1 MMKPISLIHSSSTA
15 LMRLILLSGGLISLI
30 LSATFA
36 TAADTPSHKILILG
50 DSLSAA
56 YGIRQQDG
64 WPYLLQ
70 TALADRA
77 IIINASVSGETTAG
91 GVQRLPRLIKE
102 HQPNIVV
109 IELGGNDG
117 LRGYPA
123 SGIRKNLQTL
133 ISKSMDAD
141 AKVLLIGM
149 QIPPNYG
156 KRYTDAF
163 AQNYVQLAD
172 KYTLALVP
180 FLLESVAG
188 KPALMQRDGIH
199 PTAEAQPLILQNVLP
214 TLRAMLD

>member
-1 MMKPISLIHSSSTA
+1 MMKSISLIQSSSTT
-15 LMRLILLSGGLISLI
+15 LMRLILLYGGLISLL
-30 LSATFA
+30 LSATLA
-36 TAADTPSHKILILG
+36 TAADAPSHKILILG

-56 YGIRQQDG
+56 YGIRRQDG
-64 WPYLLQ
+64 WTYLLQ

-117 LRGYPA
+117 LRGYPT

-133 ISKSMDAD
+133 ISTSMDAD

-188 KPALMQRDGIH
+188 RPALMQSDGIH
-199 PTAEAQPLILQNVLP
+199 PTAEAQALILQNVLP
-214 TLRAMLD
+214 TLRALLD

>member
-102 HQPNIVV
+102 HQPSIVV

-188 KPALMQRDGIH
+188 EPALMQSDGIH
-199 PTAEAQPLILQNVLP
+199 PTAEAQTLILQNVLP

>member
-1 MMKPISLIHSSSTA
+1 MMKFISLIHSSSTA
-15 LMRLILLSGGLISLI
+15 LVRLILLSGGLISLI
-30 LSATFA
+30 LSTTFA
-36 TAADTPSHKILILG
+36 TAADAPSHKILILG

-64 WPYLLQ
+64 WAYLLQ

-188 KPALMQRDGIH
+188 EPALMQSDGIH
-199 PTAEAQPLILQNVLP
+199 PTAEAQTLILQNVLP

>member
-1 MMKPISLIHSSSTA
+1 
-15 LMRLILLSGGLISLI
+15 MRLLLLSGGLISLI
-30 LSATFA
+30 LGTTSA
-36 TAADTPSHKILILG
+36 TAADDPPIHKILILG

-56 YGIRQQDG
+56 YGIRQQEG

-70 TALADRA
+70 TALAERA

-91 GVQRLPRLIKE
+91 GVQRLPPLIKE

-117 LRGYPA
+117 LRGYP
-123 SGIRKNLQTL
+123 SSSIRTNLQTL
-133 ISKSMDAD
+133 INKSMDAG

-163 AQNYVQLAD
+163 EQNYVQLAD

-188 KPALMQRDGIH
+188 KPTLMQGDGIH
-199 PTAEAQPLILQNVLP
+199 PTAEAQSMILQNVLP

>member
-1 MMKPISLIHSSSTA
+1 
-15 LMRLILLSGGLISLI
+15 MRLLILSGGLISLI
-30 LSATFA
+30 LSASFA
-36 TAADTPSHKILILG
+36 TADDAPSHKILILG

-56 YGIRQQDG
+56 YGIRQQEG
-64 WPYLLQ
+64 WAYLLQ
-70 TALADRA
+70 AELVERA

-91 GVQRLPRLIKE
+91 GVQRLPPLIKE
-102 HQPNIVV
+102 HQPSIVI

-123 SGIRKNLQTL
+123 SSIRKNLQTL
-133 ISKSMDAD
+133 ITKSMNAG

-163 AQNYVQLAD
+163 EQNYVQLAD

-188 KPALMQRDGIH
+188 KPALMQSDGIH
-199 PTAEAQPLILQNVLP
+199 PTANAQPLILQNVLP
-214 TLRAMLD
+214 ALRAMLD